1 MQGTYNIGKNNL
13 KVILF
18 SIKIRRSIIKIINFK
33 RMKKNKIVT
42 LLGIVCSL
50 SLSAQDKIE
59 LKTDKEKLS
68 YSLAYNIVQSLKQQ
82 DMLEDIDINIF
93 NRAFRDELA
102 GKPSI
107 YPMDSVNSFMQK
119 YFFKKRQELEN
130 RRKEQGEV
138 NKTQGLA
145 FLEKNKKKKGVITTA
160 SGLQYEVI
168 EKSKSTEKPNEND
181 MVKVKYTGKLLDGK
195 IFDSTDKNNSGNP
208 IEFQLNRVIK
218 GWTEGVSLMTKGSK
232 YRFFIPSELAYG
244 ENGAGM
250 DIGPNSVLIFDIEL
264 VDFKKPEDNTENS
277 AN

>member
-1 MQGTYNIGKNNL
+1 
-13 KVILF
+13 
-18 SIKIRRSIIKIINFK
+18 
-33 RMKKNKIVT
+33 MKKNKIVT
-42 LLGIVCSL
+42 LLGIICSL

-59 LKTDKEKLS
+59 LKTDKQKLS

-93 NRAFRDELA
+93 NQTFRDELA

-130 RRKEQGEV
+130 KRKQQGEV

-160 SGLQYEVI
+160 SGLQYEVL
-168 EKSKSTEKPNEND
+168 EKSKSTEKPNEDD

-218 GWTEGVSLMTKGSK
+218 GWTEGVSLMSKGSK

-264 VDFKKPEDNTENS
+264 VDFKKTEDNTENP